1 VPDRDRTPGDRL
13 RDRIDPDHATPLLI
27 AGLGLATMAVVLE
40 AALPPVGQYALLAVG
55 AAVAVVG
62 AVVMEDGADDGAGDP
77 EGTGED
83 ADDPSDER

>member
-1 VPDRDRTPGDRL
+1 VPAPDRTPGDRL

-40 AALPPVGQYALLAVG
+40 AALPPVAQYALLAVG

-62 AVVMEDGADDGAGDP
+62 AVVMDEDGGDDED
-77 EGTGED
+77 EGESTD
-83 ADDPSDER
+83 